1 MAQAGRGGILL
12 MFKNDPEDRAWCSSH
27 IRMNSLLARVDFMPS
42 SPLLAHGRERPACS
56 SHHLNDSNTC
66 SSSCGFYFLLSS
78 PFFCLILLSFR
89 IPSWRLRPRE
99 QRGARSGFRALR
111 SPFLRASILGFVF
124 FGISMRQLKC
134 CAEGNRNPPTR
145 AFS

>member
-56 SHHLNDSNTC
+56 SHHLNDNNIC

-78 PFFCLILLSFR
+78 PFFLSCCRFR

-99 QRGARSGFRALR
+99 KRGARSGFRALR
-111 SPFLRASILGFVF
+111 SPFPPGLHLGLRVLRDLDEAVEVLRGGEPELPHPGF
-124 FGISMRQLKC
+124 S
-134 CAEGNRNPPTR
+134 
-145 AFS
+145 